1 MSQVVRRNSSE
12 YSEASA
18 SSVSGVSF
26 LQQNFTKQEKSKGRS
41 KVYGL
46 LLTEPM
52 AIGAFIPTIISG
64 GVPVVTFLFLG
75 NILNEITSYSLG
87 DKSDPDHYLHNISL
101 QLIYMT
107 IVTIFVAICK
117 FVDSLLWSR
126 VGSKISTKIKDEIFT
141 HIMTF
146 DVAFYDTHSIGSLL
160 TVLGEDSAVIQECFG
175 TSKGLQVQNLGQ
187 FLVGWI
193 LTMVYSWKLGLIM
206 LCIVP
211 VVVVLMLIFHPYI
224 DKCGR
229 ISFIYTAKSVTI
241 ADETISAIRT
251 VRGFNCEES
260 DAQRYVKESTQS
272 SKYQSYV
279 IFLLG
284 GMFSIVMIVIW
295 GAVDA
300 MLYYASTLVGGI
312 ENGRVFQAGT
322 MFSCFGY
329 SMMGSMGIVA
339 LENSIQAEQRAITA
353 SSRIIALTSYKPE
366 INFDGGKKIEN
377 FKGHIEFKNVTFSY
391 PTRPNVLALNNVSFE
406 VNPGDT
412 VALVGHSGS
421 GKSTCV
427 QLMERYYDC
436 QEGQV
441 LYDGVDIKELDPH
454 WLHRQIALVSQEP
467 TLFMGTVRDNV
478 LYGVSEKQSD
488 DDVWNALEQANAKKF
503 VTKFDDKLDQMI
515 GDKGSTISGGQKQR
529 IAIARAVIKNPSI
542 LICDEATSALDSESE
557 KKVQVALDKILET
570 RTGVIVAHRLTTI
583 KNADK
588 IYVFDAGAILEV
600 GKHDELVA
608 KGGAYYNLVKRQLQK
623 AEVESTGKKKENDNK
638 DKDKEEKESSSSSTD

>member
-224 DKCGR
+224 EKCGK

-251 VRGFNCEES
+251 VRGFNGEES
-260 DAQRYVKESTQS
+260 DTQRYVKESTQS